1 MPMSRLMLSANPT
14 ILRLIVLIGAF
25 MVGDAYAHHSRSN
38 YDMNEYLEY
47 DGTVVEFSWS
57 NPHAFAVIEILDE
70 TGHATRLLLEMN
82 SKIILSSMGW
92 DGDTLS
98 VGDKIRVRGNP
109 DRRTD
114 RKQLFVA
121 YVVDR
126 TGERMWSFGRPR
138 DERERQEKGNPNPL
152 HIRPTVGSFDFSGIW
167 NRARVRGQDRPRQDP
182 FAPADLPLSEKGKA
196 AVQDFDPNDDPSF
209 ECLPATLPRTIVPV
223 LPIQF
228 EWVNDDLL
236 TIRYQTNN
244 VVREVH
250 MGQLTFPANVSPGRL
265 GYSIGRMEENELVVD
280 SKYFTFDRWGNGRG
294 VPSGEQ
300 KVVQERYSLT
310 DDGKAMDVTY
320 TVADPEYLTG
330 PPVEQRGAF
339 VLRNKMVLSDYD
351 CDPDAAV
358 RHLTGE

>member
-1 MPMSRLMLSANPT
+1 MSSKDPT
-14 ILRLIVLIGAF
+14 TLRLIVLIGALL
-25 MVGDAYAHHSRSN
+25 VSDAYAHHSRSN
-38 YDMNEYLEY
+38 YAMNEYLEY

-57 NPHAFAVIEILDE
+57 NPHAFAVIETEDT
-70 TGHATRLLLEMN
+70 TGQPMRLLLEMN
-82 SKIILSSMGW
+82 SKIILNGMGW
-92 DGDTLS
+92 SGDTLV
-98 VGDKIRVRGNP
+98 VGDEIRVRGNP
-109 DRRTD
+109 DKRAD

-126 TGERMWSFGRPR
+126 TGERMWSFGRPA
-138 DERERQEKGNPNPL
+138 DERARQEKKKPNPL
-152 HIRPTVGSFDFSGIW
+152 HILPTVGSTDFSGIW
-167 NRARVRGQDRPRQDP
+167 NRARVRGQQRPRQDP
-182 FAPADLPLSEKGKA
+182 FGPADLPLTEKGAA

-236 TIRYQTNN
+236 TIRYQANN

-250 MGQLTFPANVSPGRL
+250 MGQSTFPENVSPDRL
-265 GYSIGRMEENELVVD
+265 GYSIGRMEENELVID
-280 SKYFTFDRWGNGRG
+280 TQYFAFDRWGNGRG

-300 KVVQERYSLT
+300 KVVQERYSMRNEGT
-310 DDGKAMDVTY
+310 SMDVTY
-320 TVADPEYLTG
+320 TFADPEYLTG
-330 PPVEQRGAF
+330 PPIEQRGAF
-339 VLRNKMVLSDYD
+339 VLRPKMVLSDYD

>member
-1 MPMSRLMLSANPT
+1 MLPIKPT
-14 ILRLIVLIGAF
+14 AIRIVVLIAALV
-25 MVGDAYAHHSRSN
+25 VGDAYAHHSRSN

-47 DGTVVEFSWS
+47 YGTVVEFSWS
-57 NPHAFAVIEILDE
+57 NPHAFAVLETLDE
-70 TGHATRLLLEMN
+70 TGQATRLLLEMN
-82 SKIILSSMGW
+82 SKIILNGLGW
-92 DGDTLS
+92 NGDTLA
-98 VGDKIRVRGNP
+98 VGDEIRVRGNP
-109 DRRTD
+109 DKRAD

-138 DERERQEKGNPNPL
+138 DERERQEKENPNPL
-152 HIRPTVGSFDFSGIW
+152 HILPTVGSTDFSGIW
-167 NRARVRGQDRPRQDP
+167 NRARIRGQQRSRQDP
-182 FAPADLPLSEKGKA
+182 FAPADLPLTDKGKA
-196 AVQDFDPNDDPSF
+196 AVRDFGPNDDPSF

-236 TIRYQTNN
+236 TIRYQANN

-250 MGQLTFPANVSPGRL
+250 MGQSTFADNVAPSRL
-265 GYSIGRMEENELVVD
+265 GYSIGRMEANELVID
-280 SKYFTFDRWGNGRG
+280 SKFFTFDRWGNGRG

-300 KVVQERYSLT
+300 KVVQERYSLRNE
-310 DDGKAMDVTY
+310 GKSMDVTY
-320 TVADPEYLTG
+320 TFADPEYLTG
-330 PPVEQRGAF
+330 PLVEQRGAF

-358 RHLTGE
+358 RHLKGE